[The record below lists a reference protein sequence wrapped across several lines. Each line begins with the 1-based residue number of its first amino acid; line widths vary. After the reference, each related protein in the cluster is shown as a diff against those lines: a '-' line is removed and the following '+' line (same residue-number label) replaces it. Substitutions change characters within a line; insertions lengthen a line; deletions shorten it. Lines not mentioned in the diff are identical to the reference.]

1 MEYLTKIIRYYLVN
15 SFRLYI
21 ILTVVILLVHLI
33 ASILVD
39 QFLGPEREA
48 GIAEPAV
55 LICGFILGVSAF
67 APSFRYLLSQGISRQ
82 RFIICSGVSL
92 ILVSIILAILV
103 MIYYAVSLRAFYSH
117 GFLTIFEGIYHNQNL
132 LSLVVWEFAAILLL
146 VVLGWLI
153 RLIYYK
159 SGRMTRAASVFS
171 PVVLW
176 IAITSLNSMT
186 NGEFLYSLRKFLSTI
201 LGYTTTATLYP
212 NPYIA
217 SLSFLVIVIIMYGA
231 VFLLTRRAQVTI

>member
-1 MEYLTKIIRYYLVN
+1 MAYLRKIPWYYLVN

-21 ILTVVILLVHLI
+21 ILTALILLIHLV
-33 ASILVD
+33 ASVLVD

-67 APSFRYLLSQGISRQ
+67 TPSFRYLLSQGISRK
-82 RFIICSGVSL
+82 RFIISSGVSL
-92 ILVSIILAILV
+92 ILVSVILAILV
-103 MIYYAVSLRAFYSH
+103 MIYYAISLRAFYSP
-117 GFLTIFEGIYHNQNL
+117 GILTIFEGMYHSQNL
-132 LSLVVWEFAAILLL
+132 LSFVVWEFAAILML
-146 VVLGWLI
+146 VVLGWLT

-159 SGRMTRAASVFS
+159 SGPIARASFVLS

-176 IAITSLNSMT
+176 IAITSINSMT
-186 NGEFLYSLRKFLSTI
+186 NGELIYSLGRFLRTI
-201 LGYTTTATLYP
+201 LGFSTATIYP

-217 SLSFLVIVIIMYGA
+217 SLSFLVIVLIVYGL
-231 VFLLTRRAQVTI
+231 VFLLTRRTQVTI